1 MSIKEHESG
10 VIRIAEAIENLDVDI
25 VNVQGDEPFIML
37 IHCKNPSFKR
47 M

>member
-25 VNVQGDEPFIML
+25 VNVQGDEPFNADPL
-37 IHCKNPSFKR
+37 QKSKF
-47 M
+47 